1 MIFNELEMTKTDLK
15 LPISESLYVQL
26 LEDILTGKISSGAKL
41 TEQELC
47 NLYGVSRT
55 PVREALHQLEIEGL
69 IEIIPNRGAFAVG
82 FSERDISDI
91 YMLRREYEVLA
102 AGWAIERISDEQ
114 YEKLEEIFEFMEFY
128 TAKGDF
134 EKNAQYQCA
143 VSSHDLWRYRQQVA
157 DKYSYIV
164 SDIHRILFARY

>member
-1 MIFNELEMTKTDLK
+1 M
-15 LPISESLYVQL
+15 
-26 LEDILTGKISSGAKL
+26 
-41 TEQELC
+41 
-47 NLYGVSRT
+47 
-55 PVREALHQLEIEGL
+55 
-69 IEIIPNRGAFAVG
+69 G

-134 EKNAQYQCA
+134 EKMRSINVLFHRTIYGATGSRLLINILTSYQIYIEYYLRGIERKA
-143 VSSHDLWRYRQQVA
+143 SLIMSKGERQELLVDLLEEHRNIMEAFRQKEKLKGEEAMRFHINQ
-157 DKYSYIV
+157 S
-164 SDIHRILFARY
+164 IHRNKVRKERLCNGY